1 MADEKKVTEEVT
13 QTPVH
18 EESVKSEV
26 EEKIKKQIEK
36 KQAKQ
41 EALGINRI
49 GEYLK
54 EEHKWE
60 NYLFVLV
67 SLVTLLLGALML
79 SGTLV
84 VKDNFP
90 ILGDYPKVFAWV
102 LVIIAAVGL
111 LYAVYPFYK
120 PAFPELKKITW
131 LKPKKFL
138 ADTIRVFLFIIIF
151 TLLFLLYDTFISEI
165 LRMIF

>member
-13 QTPVH
+13 ETPVQQ
-18 EESVKSEV
+18 ESVKDEV

-60 NYLFVLV
+60 NYLFVIV
-67 SLVTLLLGALML
+67 SLITLLLGCLML

-84 VKDNFP
+84 VKENFP
-90 ILGDYPKVFAWV
+90 VIGDYPKVFAWED
-102 LVIIAAVGL
+102 I
-111 LYAVYPFYK
+111 
-120 PAFPELKKITW
+120 E
-131 LKPKKFL
+131 
-138 ADTIRVFLFIIIF
+138 
-151 TLLFLLYDTFISEI
+151 
-165 LRMIF
+165 